1 MTEAVFSWIIVKD
14 FSWLKRIQMMSM
26 EQKPLA
32 ELSDNEIVK
41 LTLLNQEIYG
51 EIVGRYHDKLLR
63 YIKSLGCANADDA
76 EDVLQEVFIK
86 AYRNL
91 NDYDI
96 SLKLS
101 SWLYRIAH
109 NQTVSFFRKANIRPQ
124 PFAKA
129 DDMVLLE
136 SIRAD
141 INLSA
146 DLDRQFLETAV
157 EKFLSKL
164 DEKYRRVLVLK
175 YLEEKS
181 YEEISDILEKPLG
194 TVATLLNRA
203 KAKLKKELV
212 LEKIKI

>member
-1 MTEAVFSWIIVKD
+1 MKD
-14 FSWLKRIQMMSM
+14 LWEHGRIYLKAM
-26 EQKPLA
+26 ELQLLS
-32 ELSDNEIVK
+32 ELSDNEVVK
-41 LTLLNQEIYG
+41 LTLDNQELYG
-51 EIVGRYHDKLLR
+51 EIVRRYHDKLLR
-63 YIKSLGCANADDA
+63 YIKSLGCRNSDDA

-91 NDYDI
+91 NDYDL

-109 NQTVSFFRKANIRPQ
+109 NQTVSFFRKVNVRPQ
-124 PFAKA
+124 PLAREE
-129 DDMVLLE
+129 DLILLE
-136 SIRAD
+136 SIQAD

-146 DLDRQFLETAV
+146 DLDREYLTDGLAKV
-157 EKFLSKL
+157 LGKL

-181 YEEISDILEKPLG
+181 YEEISDILQKPLG

-203 KAKLKKELV
+203 KLRLKKELAQGK
-212 LEKIKI
+212 LNI